1 MRTII
6 AFASALLSSASLA
19 DTVRHLTVPE
29 QLWGTWAPSADLCRD
44 GKSTLVVSAKEYM
57 TSQASCTIQWVTQT
71 SGAKG
76 PIYSAHMRCSSPS
89 APQETTEVNQIIL
102 SSDRGELSA
111 GSDFK
116 DLKSYRLCQP
126 N

>member
-1 MRTII
+1 MRTIF
-6 AFASALLSSASLA
+6 AFAFALLSSASLA
-19 DTVRHLTVPE
+19 DTVRHPVVPE
-29 QLWGTWAPSADLCRD
+29 QFWGLCRD
-44 GKSTLVVSAKEYM
+44 GRSTLVLSAKEYM

-89 APQETTEVNQIIL
+89 APQEITEVNQVIV
-102 SSDRGELSA
+102 SSDRAELS
-111 GSDFK
+111 GGPDFRH
-116 DLKSYRLCQP
+116 LKSYRLCQP